1 MEKVMTDE
9 DVGAVP
15 PNGGAAAA
23 ILATAIGVFA
33 LGVFALAGDA
43 STAVAHLFN
52 VWNPTGPLSGVT
64 ALAIIVW
71 LAIWLV
77 LAQAWRGRELNFRHI
92 NRLALVLVVGGFLL
106 TFPPF
111 MDLLQGR

>member
-1 MEKVMTDE
+1 MEKVMTD
-9 DVGAVP
+9 DAADGVP
-15 PNGGAAAA
+15 PNGQAAAT
-23 ILATAIGVFA
+23 ILSAASGVFT

-43 STAVAHLFN
+43 STAVAHVLT
-52 VWNPTGPLSGVT
+52 VWHPTGPLSGVT

-71 LAIWLV
+71 LVTWFV
-77 LAQAWRGRELNFRHI
+77 LAQAWSERDLNFRHI
-92 NRLALVLVVGGFLL
+92 NWLALVLVVGGVLL

>member
-1 MEKVMTDE
+1 MEKVMTNE
-9 DVGAVP
+9 SVGAAP

-23 ILATAIGVFA
+23 ILAAAIGAFA
-33 LGVFALAGDA
+33 LGVCALAGDA
-43 STAVAHLFN
+43 STAVAHIFN

-64 ALAIIVW
+64 ALSIIVW
-71 LAIWLV
+71 LVTWFV
-77 LAQAWRGRELNFRHI
+77 LSRAWRGRDLNFRHI
-92 NRLALVLVVGGFLL
+92 NRLALALVIGGMLL